1 VVRRSGGIIMKLKKG
16 KRYAWYINNY
26 ENKMKNGLFT
36 GNFDKNNNS
45 ILMTK
50 NGEVW
55 SIPVKDLIEV
65 KNK

>member
-1 VVRRSGGIIMKLKKG
+1 MKLKKG

-50 NGEVW
+50 NEEVW

>member
-1 VVRRSGGIIMKLKKG
+1 MELKKG

-36 GNFDKNNNS
+36 GDFDKNNNNS
-45 ILMTK
+45 VLMTK

-55 SIPVKDLIEV
+55 SIPIKDLIEV

>member
-1 VVRRSGGIIMKLKKG
+1 MKLIKG
-16 KRYAWYINNY
+16 KRYNWYINNY
-26 ENKMKNGLFT
+26 ENKTKNGLFT
-36 GNFDKNNNS
+36 GDFDKNNNA